1 MRIVLILL
9 VQAYRLVV
17 SPLLGPHCRYYPSCS
32 QYASEA
38 LRRHG
43 ALRGS
48 WLAIR
53 RVARCHPGFPGGYD
67 PVPES
72 SKSSTHG

>member
-1 MRIVLILL
+1 MRFLLIVL
-9 VQAYRLVV
+9 VKAYRLVV

-32 QYASEA
+32 QYTLEA

-43 ALRGS
+43 TLRGG
-48 WLAIR
+48 WLAIC

-72 SKSSTHG
+72 PKSSTHG